1 MNILDPEVQSLNW
14 SAQTIEK
21 NMVFVNSAHVTA
33 MMKRDGK
40 HIVINI
46 IESNTQ
52 RIILPL
58 LKELMQL
65 INS

>member
-14 SAQTIEK
+14 SANTHLK
-21 NMVFVNSAHVTA
+21 NMLFVNSAHVTA

-40 HIVINI
+40 HIVTNV
-46 IESNTQ
+46 IESTVQ
-52 RIILPL
+52 RITLEL